1 MIDPGGNLP
10 SQLPG
15 SRRCKA
21 GPVRPARSRAAGGN
35 RNRFRALEAEA
46 SCAAILNLAASI
58 RGATNGLVVELL
70 EDHLRNHVVDV
81 ESEALRTSG
90 AEELIEVMRRHLK

>member
-1 MIDPGGNLP
+1 MGHTVQSKSKLIARV
-10 SQLPG
+10 
-15 SRRCKA
+15 RRLRGQMEA
-21 GPVRPARSRAAGGN
+21 IE
-35 RNRFRALEAEA
+35 RALESED
-46 SCAAILNLAASI
+46 SCAEILNLAASV

-81 ESEALRTSG
+81 GDDARRNAG

>member
-1 MIDPGGNLP
+1 MGHTVQNKSKL
-10 SQLPG
+10 LARV
-15 SRRCKA
+15 RRLKGQMEA
-21 GPVRPARSRAAGGN
+21 IE
-35 RNRFRALEAEA
+35 RALEAEA
-46 SCAAILNLAASI
+46 SCAEILNLAASV

-81 ESEALRTSG
+81 ESDAMRKTG